1 MRAFLTRALIVAS
14 SLLIAA
20 TVSAQA
26 TQGLERVGP
35 TSPTNGYPTWYQD
48 KTGITLEFCTP
59 QNAVE
64 LSGGWCLLLPADT
77 TAPETFPTPFS
88 EEHFY
93 WAAGAT
99 LAANLGATLTLGLE
113 GAFANGPV
121 INGDQITFARV
132 RFKFRAPVAGQYTV
146 YHPYGTK
153 VVTAAA
159 GELVFITEDVGLT
172 CPPGTFDCAL
182 RGAIGPFLLASSTP
196 GGPELPAI
204 AGPVPGAL
212 YIADPA
218 RLGPVTGSPVN
229 QNFFRITGPAI
240 DVSTNDFSLMGRLYT
255 ANLGGRVTVDRASY
269 SRDAGQVNGEL
280 DVFATAFATAQP
292 RVPGSAITGASVP
305 ALGFFPTACAVGAGG
320 ALGSPGGAPVQM
332 FGADTRYY
340 GQVTGAIPTAVC
352 VQDVTARDAN
362 GQIVSSYTQKT
373 VTDMVTISQALY
385 NPASGGSLTVAA
397 VSSDANIPPTLTVSG
412 FGSFTSGASLSL
424 LVGVPPS
431 KVLVTSANGGFA
443 EIEVSTNPGQPQ
455 LPQAPFA
462 ASDAFIIAEDSGAN
476 SLNVLANDTFGGAAV
491 VAANTT
497 INIVQQGALGIATV
511 ANGAIV
517 FTPALNKFGSDL
529 LQYSITDIASGTTS
543 PVTFVQITINN
554 VNDAPVAVNDTAQGV
569 ANLGISV
576 NLLANDSDPDGAADL
591 VGANILTVSP
601 AVAFTLVGGTLSF
614 TAAAGTYT
622 FTYQAKDVLGAL
634 SNVATVTVT
643 LSGAE
648 TLAITRADY
657 IVNKRRWR
665 VDGTSSVS
673 SDQTVFVVYANGTFA
688 DGTSAAGFLVGT
700 TQVVGGLF
708 TLDLTLAGSND
719 PRNPASSTVFSVRP
733 TAVYTTT
740 SLGGRSAVRTLNFR

>member
-182 RGAIGPFLLASSTP
+182 RGAIGPFLLASNTP
-196 GGPELPAI
+196 GGPELEPV

-218 RLGPVTGSPVN
+218 RIGPVTGSPVN

-269 SRDAGQVNGEL
+269 SRDAGQVNGKL

-292 RVPGSAITGASVP
+292 RVPGGAITGASVP
-305 ALGFFPTACAVGAGG
+305 ALGFFPTACTVGAGG

-362 GQIVSSYTQKT
+362 GQIVPSYTQKT

-529 LQYSITDIASGTTS
+529 LQVLDHGHRQRHHVAGHVRADYDQQRERRAGCRERHRAGRGQSRHLRQSARERQRSGWCGGSGRREHPDGVAGRGLHARGWHVELHRGGRDIHVHLPGERRLGR
-543 PVTFVQITINN
+543 VVERGDRHGDFVGSRDAGHHEGRLHREQ
-554 VNDAPVAVNDTAQGV
+554 APVA
-569 ANLGISV
+569 
-576 NLLANDSDPDGAADL
+576 
-591 VGANILTVSP
+591 
-601 AVAFTLVGGTLSF
+601 
-614 TAAAGTYT
+614 
-622 FTYQAKDVLGAL
+622 
-634 SNVATVTVT
+634 
-643 LSGAE
+643 
-648 TLAITRADY
+648 
-657 IVNKRRWR
+657 RRR
-665 VDGTSSVS
+665 DE
-673 SDQTVFVVYANGTFA
+673 QP
-688 DGTSAAGFLVGT
+688 L
-700 TQVVGGLF
+700 Q
-708 TLDLTLAGSND
+708 
-719 PRNPASSTVFSVRP
+719 
-733 TAVYTTT
+733 
-740 SLGGRSAVRTLNFR
+740 